1 MDLRSKDAIESSKQ
15 HDIDMDNILIA
26 EFMGVNIITIDDIRS
41 NKNPYISSA
50 DGYTEE
56 DLQYHKS
63 WDWLMP
69 VIKKCRATEVDKD
82 RELSKQRL
90 IDNINFCLFTLDLL
104 GTHGN
109 IIYFIK
115 WYERKPIVTTF

>member
-1 MDLRSKDAIESSKQ
+1 MEKNNK
-15 HDIDMDNILIA
+15 LIA
-26 EFMGVNIITIDDIRS
+26 EFMGVDQVDIDYAF
-41 NKNPYISSA
+41 NEHGQLK
-50 DGYTEE
+50 
-56 DLQYHKS
+56 YHLS

-109 IIYFIK
+109 IIDFIK

>member
-1 MDLRSKDAIESSKQ
+1 ME
-15 HDIDMDNILIA
+15 DNRIIA
-26 EFMGVNIITIDDIRS
+26 EFMNYPTSSEYWKGTSDWDHEDYKDYYYIDGKYNHMDGS
-41 NKNPYISSA
+41 NFHVDDMKF
-50 DGYTEE
+50 
-56 DLQYHKS
+56 DLS

-90 IDNINFCLFTLDLL
+90 IDNINFRLFTLDLL
-104 GTHGN
+104 GTHSN
-109 IIYFIK
+109 IIDFIK